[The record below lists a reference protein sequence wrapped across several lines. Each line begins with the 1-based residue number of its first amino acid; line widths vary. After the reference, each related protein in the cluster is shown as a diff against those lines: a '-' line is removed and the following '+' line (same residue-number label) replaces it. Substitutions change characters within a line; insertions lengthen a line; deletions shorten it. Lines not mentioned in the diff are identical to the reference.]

1 MHYITHFGVLNPE
14 SKSTKLRIVSN
25 SASKNQHSGLSLND
39 CMEDGPNTLN
49 GLLQVLVGWRSL
61 EAGLL
66 YDLSKAYQRMK
77 TRMKEGNFQRLVW
90 RSEPCK
96 VWKHFGY
103 ACANFGDK
111 LAPLALEL
119 GKKRTAQEGEEIDSM
134 AAKQLLTLT
143 YVDDN

>member
-1 MHYITHFGVLNPE
+1 MRPTIERGAVVFLGKEDLDYSGPVHYITHFGVLNPE

-49 GLLQVLVGWRSL
+49 GLLQVLVGWRNL

-77 TRMKEGNFQRLVW
+77 TRIK
-90 RSEPCK
+90 
-96 VWKHFGY
+96 
-103 ACANFGDK
+103 
-111 LAPLALEL
+111 
-119 GKKRTAQEGEEIDSM
+119 
-134 AAKQLLTLT
+134 
-143 YVDDN
+143 